1 MTVRA
6 PRRLLRRILPVA
18 LALVLA
24 GCGASTIPA
33 IHSETERLD
42 TGRSALAKHEY
53 NVAVELLK
61 GYIANNAGGADVDLA
76 IELLGEAYLKIHE
89 WGEAQNQLDRLL
101 RDYPESDSAAAGSF
115 HLGEAYWGQARGPA
129 FDQDFTRKALEQW
142 ESYVQS
148 YPGHWL
154 NAEGEKWAQRARERL
169 ADKLANSGELYLKL
183 RRPGPARVY
192 FQRVLAEY
200 PTTVVTQRAE
210 LGLAIADAQEGRMD
224 EARATLKDLETRY
237 QGRPVAAQAARE
249 AAHLGRYAPKHPK
262 KAK

>member
-6 PRRLLRRILPVA
+6 PRRLLRRILPAA
-18 LALVLA
+18 LAVVLA
-24 GCGASTIPA
+24 GCGASTLPA

-42 TGRSALAKHEY
+42 QGRAALQRREY

-61 GYIANNAGGADVDLA
+61 GYVENNAGGADVDLA
-76 IELLGEAYLKIHE
+76 IELLGESYLAIHE
-89 WGEAQNQLDRLL
+89 WGEAQNQFDRVL
-101 RDYPESDSAAAGSF
+101 RDYPESDSAAAASF
-115 HLGEAYWGQARGPA
+115 HLGQAYWGQARGPA
-129 FDQDFTRKALEQW
+129 FDQEFTRKALGQW

-169 ADKLANSGELYLKL
+169 ADKLANAGELYLKL

-200 PTTVVTQRAE
+200 PTTEVSQRAE
-210 LGLAIADAQEGRMD
+210 LGLAIADAQDGHMD
-224 EARATLKDLETRY
+224 EARAALKDLQTRY
-237 QGRPVAAQAARE
+237 QGRPVAERAERE
-249 AAHLGRYAPKHPK
+249 AAHLGRYAPKRK
-262 KAK
+262 K